1 MDAIFQILAG
11 GLTSIIGVIV
21 GYLLPAIDTRRKKDR
36 LRAALYK
43 EIIAM
48 YDGLDVIIAFM
59 GETKRIDKDKTGLMQ
74 HMFSIVF
81 WLQDALLKD
90 ESYKHAKSDPTLFY
104 GLKEAT
110 AIEDAYK
117 KYDTIRSN
125 ALTAALERIPVENQ
139 LDALKGMCKD
149 ARERVERHLQ
159 TGGFDKEL
167 LLKVS
172 DPSIREKMTEII
184 QFKPIKKRWY
194 AFWEK

>member
-1 MDAIFQILAG
+1 MDAIFEFLAG
-11 GLTSIIGVIV
+11 GITSIIGVIV
-21 GYLLPAIDTRRKKDR
+21 GYLLPAIDTRRKEGR

-74 HMFSIVF
+74 HMFSIVL

-90 ESYKHAKSDPTLFY
+90 ESYKHAKLDPALFY

-110 AIEDAYK
+110 AIEDAYR
-117 KYDTIRSN
+117 KYDSIRSK
-125 ALTAALERIPVENQ
+125 ALTAALERTPIENQ

-149 ARERVERHLQ
+149 ARESVERHLQ

-167 LLKVS
+167 LSKVS
-172 DPSIREKMTEII
+172 DPSNKEKMTKII
-184 QFKPIKKRWY
+184 QFEPTKKRRY
-194 AFWEK
+194 AFWKK